1 MQILFISLFGNLI
14 SVSMSEGP
22 YIRKYGRLDRS
33 GHVRPQH
40 VETSR
45 GKRHAQVYP
54 DSDRAIFNS
63 LATNRTFLN
72 CDYCPTLCVVCNV
85 SSAPDFPPS
94 GEKKHIYLCF

>member
-1 MQILFISLFGNLI
+1 MLR
-14 SVSMSEGP
+14 SM
-22 YIRKYGRLDRS
+22 
-33 GHVRPQH
+33 
-40 VETSR
+40 
-45 GKRHAQVYP
+45 YP

-94 GEKKHIYLCF
+94 GEKNIFICVFDIFPQGFQMIPLVNQT